1 MQTTDEIPRT
11 YEEAERLLARWQGEG
26 GPADLL
32 AFAFSDPADE
42 TVRLLY
48 VSEEFPESGAIYAM
62 TFGRSPE
69 IPFRKCGSKSKPG
82 NCCFHR
88 AGNWHASDRSGRD
101 AEGSALAAGAQ
112 RLCGIRILVKF

>member
-69 IPFRKCGSKSKPG
+69 IPFRSSTASATPQEWEQVQ
-82 NCCFHR
+82 
-88 AGNWHASDRSGRD
+88 AGELLLPQGW
-101 AEGSALAAGAQ
+101 ELARKRQ
-112 RLCGIRILVKF
+112 VWP